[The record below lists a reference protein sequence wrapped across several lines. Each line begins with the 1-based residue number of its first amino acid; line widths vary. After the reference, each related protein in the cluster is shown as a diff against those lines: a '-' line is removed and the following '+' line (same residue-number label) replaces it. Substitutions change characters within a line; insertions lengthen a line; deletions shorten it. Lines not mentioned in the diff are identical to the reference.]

1 MRIKGQ
7 GRGGNERN
15 GRRRVDEARRQVRV
29 VGVRHARKGRR
40 DVDAAVMSVMI
51 QGGEERGDVGDD
63 AHRLTP
69 EGSDADGGAIDDGAG
84 DAASIRRRHQSRR
97 AAAPAEGHHG
107 ESRGRR
113 RRRLPRHRPKV
124 MMMLLLSLMWLN
136 MLLLLLL
143 LLVYLV
149 VLRVS
154 STAIHICQFGELRSP
169 IVQVREILI
178 LFAVSAV

>member
-1 MRIKGQ
+1 
-7 GRGGNERN
+7 
-15 GRRRVDEARRQVRV
+15 
-29 VGVRHARKGRR
+29 
-40 DVDAAVMSVMI
+40 MSVMI

-84 DAASIRRRHQSRR
+84 DAAPIRRRDQSRR

-124 MMMLLLSLMWLN
+124 MMMLLMLLLSLMWLN
-136 MLLLLLL
+136 MLLLL

-154 STAIHICQFGELRSP
+154 STAVHICQFGELRSP